1 MEQQHLDQF
10 SPKKKWYVYFID
22 FIMLF
27 VAVTLGFLAENVRD
41 QQTDKNREISYLKNV
56 HEDLLVDIN
65 KFELVISSNNLRLL
79 MLDSLH
85 MEINK
90 ASPDLPSLYYYI
102 RNLALR
108 TTFESSHLGLDQI
121 KASGGFRLIQNAKII
136 AGIQDYERTLNNAMK
151 AEEGRER
158 TLEQARFKMAV
169 VFDAGTVYQMK
180 MAVVFDAGT
189 VYQMNKNQN
198 MGEGKS
204 INVRF
209 KRPAYAAPFVVGD
222 RETFNELINLINF
235 SSNSNI
241 YLNNSFN
248 ELKSIAKA
256 LDAAIMEEYGS
267 QFVD

>member
-27 VAVTLGFLAENVRD
+27 VAVSLGFLAENVRD

-65 KFELVISSNNLRLL
+65 KIELVISSNNLRLL

-136 AGIQDYERTLNNAMK
+136 AGIQDYERRLNSAMK
-151 AEEGRER
+151 LEEIRER

-169 VFDAGTVYQMK
+169 VFDAGTLYQM
-180 MAVVFDAGT
+180 T
-189 VYQMNKNQN
+189 KNQS
-198 MGEGKS
+198 MFKGEKME
-204 INVRF
+204 VRF

-222 RETFNELINLINF
+222 RETFNELINFINLGL
-235 SSNSNI
+235 NTNI
-241 YLNNSFN
+241 HLNDSFN

-256 LDAAIMEEYGS
+256 LDAAIIEEYGN

>member
-65 KFELVISSNNLRLL
+65 RFEFVMFSNNWRLL
-79 MLDSLH
+79 LLDSLH

-151 AEEGRER
+151 VEEHRER

-169 VFDAGTVYQMK
+169 VFDAGTLYQM
-180 MAVVFDAGT
+180 T
-189 VYQMNKNQN
+189 KNQS
-198 MGEGKS
+198 MFKGEKT
-204 INVRF
+204 VRY
-209 KRPAYAAPFVVGD
+209 KRPAHAAPFVVGD
-222 RETFNELINLINF
+222 RETFNELINFINLGL
-235 SSNSNI
+235 NTNI
-241 YLNNSFN
+241 HLNDSFN

-256 LDAAIMEEYGS
+256 LDAAIIEEYGN

>member
-1 MEQQHLDQF
+1 MEQQQLDQF

-65 KFELVISSNNLRLL
+65 RFEFVMSANNWRLL

-90 ASPDLPSLYYYI
+90 VSPDLPSLYYYI
-102 RNLALR
+102 RNLAVR

-136 AGIQDYERTLNNAMK
+136 AGIQDYERRLNSAMK
-151 AEEGRER
+151 LEEIRER

-169 VFDAGTVYQMK
+169 VFDAGTLYQM
-180 MAVVFDAGT
+180 T
-189 VYQMNKNQN
+189 KNQS
-198 MGEGKS
+198 MFKGEKT
-204 INVRF
+204 VRY
-209 KRPAYAAPFVVGD
+209 KRPAHAAPFVVGD
-222 RETFNELINLINF
+222 RETFNELINF
-235 SSNSNI
+235 VNI
-241 YLNNSFN
+241 GLNTNLYLNNRYN

-256 LDAAIMEEYGS
+256 LDAAIMEEYGN
-267 QFVD
+267 QFVN

>member
-136 AGIQDYERTLNNAMK
+136 AGIQDYERRLNSAMK
-151 AEEGRER
+151 LEEIRER

-169 VFDAGTVYQMK
+169 VFDAGTLYQM
-180 MAVVFDAGT
+180 T
-189 VYQMNKNQN
+189 KNQS
-198 MGEGKS
+198 MFKGEKT
-204 INVRF
+204 VRF

-222 RETFNELINLINF
+222 RETFNELINFINLGL
-235 SSNSNI
+235 NTNI
-241 YLNNSFN
+241 HLNDSFN

-256 LDAAIMEEYGS
+256 LDAAIIEEYGN
-267 QFVD
+267 QFVN

>member
-1 MEQQHLDQF
+1 MEQQHLDHF
-10 SPKKKWYVYFID
+10 SPKKKWYVYLID

-27 VAVTLGFLAENVRD
+27 VAVTLGFLAENLRD

-65 KFELVISSNNLRLL
+65 RFEFVVSSNNWRLL

-90 ASPDLPSLYYYI
+90 VSPDLPSLYYYI
-102 RNLALR
+102 RNLAVR

-136 AGIQDYERTLNNAMK
+136 AGIQDYERRLNSAMK
-151 AEEGRER
+151 LEEIRER

-169 VFDAGTVYQMK
+169 VFDAGTLYQM
-180 MAVVFDAGT
+180 T
-189 VYQMNKNQN
+189 KNQS
-198 MGEGKS
+198 MFKGEKT
-204 INVRF
+204 VRY
-209 KRPAYAAPFVVGD
+209 KRPAHAAPFVVGD
-222 RETFNELINLINF
+222 RETFNELINFVNLGLNT
-235 SSNSNI
+235 NI
-241 YLNNSFN
+241 HLNDSFN

-256 LDAAIMEEYGS
+256 LDAEIMEEYGS

>member
-1 MEQQHLDQF
+1 MEQQHLNQF

-65 KFELVISSNNLRLL
+65 RFEFVMSANNWRLL

-90 ASPDLPSLYYYI
+90 VSPDLPSLYYYI
-102 RNLALR
+102 RNLAVR

-136 AGIQDYERTLNNAMK
+136 AGIQDYERRLNSAMK
-151 AEEGRER
+151 LEEIRER

-169 VFDAGTVYQMK
+169 VFDAGTLYQM
-180 MAVVFDAGT
+180 T
-189 VYQMNKNQN
+189 KNQS
-198 MGEGKS
+198 MFKGEKT
-204 INVRF
+204 VRY
-209 KRPAYAAPFVVGD
+209 KRPAHAAPFVVGD
-222 RETFNELINLINF
+222 RETFNELINFVNLGLNT
-235 SSNSNI
+235 NI
-241 YLNNSFN
+241 HLNDSFN

-256 LDAAIMEEYGS
+256 LDAAIMEEYGN
-267 QFVD
+267 QFVN

>member
-22 FIMLF
+22 FSMLF

-136 AGIQDYERTLNNAMK
+136 AGIQDYERRLNSAMK
-151 AEEGRER
+151 LEEIRER

-169 VFDAGTVYQMK
+169 VFDAGTLYQM
-180 MAVVFDAGT
+180 T
-189 VYQMNKNQN
+189 KNQS
-198 MGEGKS
+198 MFKGEKT
-204 INVRF
+204 VRF

-222 RETFNELINLINF
+222 RETFNELINFINLGL
-235 SSNSNI
+235 NTNI
-241 YLNNSFN
+241 HLNNSFN
-248 ELKSIAKA
+248 ELKLIAKA
-256 LDAAIMEEYGS
+256 LDAAIMEEYGN

>member
-65 KFELVISSNNLRLL
+65 KFEYVISSNNFRLL
-79 MLDSLH
+79 RLDSLH

-90 ASPDLPSLYYYI
+90 VSPDLPSLYYYI

-136 AGIQDYERTLNNAMK
+136 AGIQDYERRLNSAMK
-151 AEEGRER
+151 LEEIRER

-169 VFDAGTVYQMK
+169 VFDAGTLYQM
-180 MAVVFDAGT
+180 T
-189 VYQMNKNQN
+189 KNQS
-198 MGEGKS
+198 MFKGEKT
-204 INVRF
+204 VRY
-209 KRPAYAAPFVVGD
+209 KRPAHAAPFVVGD
-222 RETFNELINLINF
+222 RETFNELINFVNLGLNT
-235 SSNSNI
+235 NI
-241 YLNNSFN
+241 HLNDSFN

-256 LDAAIMEEYGS
+256 LDAAIIEEYGN

>member
-1 MEQQHLDQF
+1 MEQQLDHF

-27 VAVTLGFLAENVRD
+27 VAVTLGFLAENLRD

-65 KFELVISSNNLRLL
+65 RFEFVMSSNNWRLL

-90 ASPDLPSLYYYI
+90 VSPDLPSLYYYI
-102 RNLALR
+102 RNLAVR

-136 AGIQDYERTLNNAMK
+136 AGIQDYERRLNSAMK
-151 AEEGRER
+151 LEEIRER

-169 VFDAGTVYQMK
+169 VFDAGTLYQM
-180 MAVVFDAGT
+180 T
-189 VYQMNKNQN
+189 KNQS
-198 MGEGKS
+198 MFKGEKT
-204 INVRF
+204 VRY
-209 KRPAYAAPFVVGD
+209 KRPAHAAPFVVGD
-222 RETFNELINLINF
+222 RETFNELINFVNLGLNT
-235 SSNSNI
+235 NI
-241 YLNNSFN
+241 HLNDSFN

-256 LDAAIMEEYGS
+256 LDAEIMEEYGS

>member
-1 MEQQHLDQF
+1 MEQQHLNQF

-136 AGIQDYERTLNNAMK
+136 AGIQDYERRLNSAMK
-151 AEEGRER
+151 LEEIRER

-169 VFDAGTVYQMK
+169 VFDAGTLYQM
-180 MAVVFDAGT
+180 T
-189 VYQMNKNQN
+189 KNQS
-198 MGEGKS
+198 MFKGEKT
-204 INVRF
+204 VRF

-222 RETFNELINLINF
+222 RETFNELINFINLGL
-235 SSNSNI
+235 NTNI
-241 YLNNSFN
+241 HLNDSFN

-256 LDAAIMEEYGS
+256 LDAAIIEEYGN

>member
-1 MEQQHLDQF
+1 MEQQHLDHF
-10 SPKKKWYVYFID
+10 SPKKKWYVYLID

-27 VAVTLGFLAENVRD
+27 VAVTLGFLAENLRD

-65 KFELVISSNNLRLL
+65 RFEFVMSANNWRLL

-90 ASPDLPSLYYYI
+90 VSPDLPSLYYYI
-102 RNLALR
+102 RNLAVR

-136 AGIQDYERTLNNAMK
+136 AGIQDYERRLNSAMK
-151 AEEGRER
+151 LEEIRER

-169 VFDAGTVYQMK
+169 VFDAGTLYQM
-180 MAVVFDAGT
+180 T
-189 VYQMNKNQN
+189 KNQS
-198 MGEGKS
+198 MFKGEKT
-204 INVRF
+204 VRY
-209 KRPAYAAPFVVGD
+209 KRPAHAAPFVVGD
-222 RETFNELINLINF
+222 RETFNELINFVNLGLNT
-235 SSNSNI
+235 NI
-241 YLNNSFN
+241 HLNDSFN

-256 LDAAIMEEYGS
+256 LDAEIMEEYGS

>member
-27 VAVTLGFLAENVRD
+27 VAVSLGFLAENVRD

-90 ASPDLPSLYYYI
+90 ASPDMPSLYYYI

-136 AGIQDYERTLNNAMK
+136 AGIQDYERTLNSAMK
-151 AEEGRER
+151 LEEVRER

-169 VFDAGTVYQMK
+169 VFDAGTLYQM
-180 MAVVFDAGT
+180 T
-189 VYQMNKNQN
+189 KNQS
-198 MGEGKS
+198 MFKGEKT
-204 INVRF
+204 VRF

-222 RETFNELINLINF
+222 RETFNELINFINLGL
-235 SSNSNI
+235 NTNI
-241 YLNNSFN
+241 HLNNSFN
-248 ELKSIAKA
+248 ELKLIAKA
-256 LDAAIMEEYGS
+256 LDAAIMEEYGN

>member
-1 MEQQHLDQF
+1 MEQQHLDHF
-10 SPKKKWYVYFID
+10 SPKKKWYVYLID

-65 KFELVISSNNLRLL
+65 RFEFVMSANNWRLL

-136 AGIQDYERTLNNAMK
+136 AGIQDYERMLNSTMK
-151 AEEGRER
+151 LEEARER
-158 TLEQARFKMAV
+158 TLEQAKFKIAV
-169 VFDAGTVYQMK
+169 VFDAGTVYQM
-180 MAVVFDAGT
+180 T
-189 VYQMNKNQN
+189 KNQS
-198 MGEGKS
+198 MFKGEKMD
-204 INVRF
+204 VRF

-222 RETFNELINLINF
+222 RETFNELINFINIGL
-235 SSNSNI
+235 NTNL
-241 YLNNSFN
+241 YLNNRFN
-248 ELKSIAKA
+248 KLKSIAKA
-256 LDAAIMEEYGS
+256 LDAAIMEEYGN

>member
-1 MEQQHLDQF
+1 MEQQHLDHF

-169 VFDAGTVYQMK
+169 VFDAGTLYQMI
-180 MAVVFDAGT
+180 
-189 VYQMNKNQN
+189 KNQN

-204 INVRF
+204 TDVRF

-222 RETFNELINLINF
+222 RKTFNELINYINLG
-235 SSNSNI
+235 SNANI
-241 YLNNSFN
+241 SLNERFN

>member
-1 MEQQHLDQF
+1 MEQQHLDHF
-10 SPKKKWYVYFID
+10 PPKKKWYVYFID

-65 KFELVISSNNLRLL
+65 RFEFVVSSNNWRLL

-136 AGIQDYERTLNNAMK
+136 AGIQDYERLLNSAMK
-151 AEEGRER
+151 LEEVRER

-169 VFDAGTVYQMK
+169 VFDAGTLYQM
-180 MAVVFDAGT
+180 T
-189 VYQMNKNQN
+189 KNQS
-198 MGEGKS
+198 MFKGEKME
-204 INVRF
+204 VRF

-222 RETFNELINLINF
+222 RETFNELINFINLGL
-235 SSNSNI
+235 NTNI
-241 YLNNSFN
+241 HLNDSFN

-256 LDAAIMEEYGS
+256 LDAAIIEEYGN

>member
-1 MEQQHLDQF
+1 
-10 SPKKKWYVYFID
+10 
-22 FIMLF
+22 
-27 VAVTLGFLAENVRD
+27 
-41 QQTDKNREISYLKNV
+41 
-56 HEDLLVDIN
+56 
-65 KFELVISSNNLRLL
+65 

-90 ASPDLPSLYYYI
+90 ASPDMPSLYYYL

-136 AGIQDYERTLNNAMK
+136 AGIQDYERMLNSTMK
-151 AEEGRER
+151 LEEVRER

-169 VFDAGTVYQMK
+169 VFDADTHYQMS
-180 MAVVFDAGT
+180 
-189 VYQMNKNQN
+189 KNQN
-198 MGEGKS
+198 MVKGEKME
-204 INVRF
+204 VRF

-222 RETFNELINLINF
+222 RETFNELINYV
-235 SSNSNI
+235 NI
-241 YLNNSFN
+241 GLNTNLYLNIRFN

>member
-1 MEQQHLDQF
+1 MEQQQLDHF

-56 HEDLLVDIN
+56 HEDLLVDLN
-65 KFELVISSNNLRLL
+65 RFEFVMSSNNLRLL

-90 ASPDLPSLYYYI
+90 VSPDLPSLYYYI
-102 RNLALR
+102 RNIALR

-136 AGIQDYERTLNNAMK
+136 AGIQDYERTLNSAMK
-151 AEEGRER
+151 LEELREG

-169 VFDAGTVYQMK
+169 VFDAGTLYQM
-180 MAVVFDAGT
+180 T
-189 VYQMNKNQN
+189 KNQN
-198 MGEGKS
+198 MYRGEKMQ
-204 INVRF
+204 VRF

-222 RETFNELINLINF
+222 RETFNELINLINMGL
-235 SSNSNI
+235 NTNL
-241 YLNNSFN
+241 YLNNRYN

>member
-1 MEQQHLDQF
+1 MEQQHLDHF

-65 KFELVISSNNLRLL
+65 RFEFVMSANNWRLL

-136 AGIQDYERTLNNAMK
+136 AGIQDYERMLNSTMK
-151 AEEGRER
+151 LEEVRER

-169 VFDAGTVYQMK
+169 VFDAGTLYQM
-180 MAVVFDAGT
+180 T
-189 VYQMNKNQN
+189 KNQS
-198 MGEGKS
+198 MFKGEKME
-204 INVRF
+204 VRF

-222 RETFNELINLINF
+222 RETFNELINYV
-235 SSNSNI
+235 NI
-241 YLNNSFN
+241 GLNTNLYLNNRFN

>member
-1 MEQQHLDQF
+1 MEQQHLDHF

-65 KFELVISSNNLRLL
+65 KFEYVISSNNFRLL
-79 MLDSLH
+79 RLDSLH

-90 ASPDLPSLYYYI
+90 VSPDLPSLYYYI

-121 KASGGFRLIQNAKII
+121 KASGGFRLIQNGKII
-136 AGIQDYERTLNNAMK
+136 AGIQDYERTLNNTMK
-151 AEEGRER
+151 VEELRER

-169 VFDAGTVYQMK
+169 VFDAGTLYQMI
-180 MAVVFDAGT
+180 
-189 VYQMNKNQN
+189 KNQN

-204 INVRF
+204 TDVRF

-222 RETFNELINLINF
+222 RKTFNELINYINLG
-235 SSNSNI
+235 SNANI
-241 YLNNSFN
+241 SLNERFN

>member
-1 MEQQHLDQF
+1 MEQQQLDQF

-27 VAVTLGFLAENVRD
+27 VAVTLGFLAENLRD

-65 KFELVISSNNLRLL
+65 RFEFVMSANNWRLL

-90 ASPDLPSLYYYI
+90 VSPDLPSLYYYI
-102 RNLALR
+102 RNLAVR

-136 AGIQDYERTLNNAMK
+136 AGIQDYERRLNSAMK
-151 AEEGRER
+151 LEEIRER

-169 VFDAGTVYQMK
+169 VFDAGTLYQM
-180 MAVVFDAGT
+180 T
-189 VYQMNKNQN
+189 KNQS
-198 MGEGKS
+198 MFKGEKME
-204 INVRF
+204 VRF

-222 RETFNELINLINF
+222 RETFNELINYV
-235 SSNSNI
+235 NI
-241 YLNNSFN
+241 GLNTNLYLNNRFN

>member
-56 HEDLLVDIN
+56 HEDLLVDLN
-65 KFELVISSNNLRLL
+65 KFEYVISSNNFRLL
-79 MLDSLH
+79 RLDSLH

-90 ASPDLPSLYYYI
+90 VSPDLPSLYYYI

-136 AGIQDYERTLNNAMK
+136 AGIQDYERRLNSAMK
-151 AEEGRER
+151 LEEIRER

-169 VFDAGTVYQMK
+169 VFDAGTLYQM
-180 MAVVFDAGT
+180 T
-189 VYQMNKNQN
+189 KNQS
-198 MGEGKS
+198 MFKGEKT
-204 INVRF
+204 VRY
-209 KRPAYAAPFVVGD
+209 KRPAHAAPFVVGD
-222 RETFNELINLINF
+222 RETFNELINFVNLGLNT
-235 SSNSNI
+235 NI
-241 YLNNSFN
+241 HLNDSFN

-256 LDAAIMEEYGS
+256 LDAEIMEEYGS

>member
-27 VAVTLGFLAENVRD
+27 VAVSLGFLAENVRD

-136 AGIQDYERTLNNAMK
+136 AGIQDYERRLNSAMK
-151 AEEGRER
+151 LEEIRER

-169 VFDAGTVYQMK
+169 VFDAGTLYQM
-180 MAVVFDAGT
+180 T
-189 VYQMNKNQN
+189 KNQS
-198 MGEGKS
+198 MFKGEKME
-204 INVRF
+204 VRF

-222 RETFNELINLINF
+222 RETFNELINFINLGL
-235 SSNSNI
+235 NTNI
-241 YLNNSFN
+241 HLNDSFN

-256 LDAAIMEEYGS
+256 LDAAIIEEYGN

>member
-1 MEQQHLDQF
+1 MEQQHLDQV

-41 QQTDKNREISYLKNV
+41 QQTDKNREISYLKNI

-65 KFELVISSNNLRLL
+65 RFEFVKSSNNFRLL

-121 KASGGFRLIQNAKII
+121 KSSGGFRLIQNAKII
-136 AGIQDYERTLNNAMK
+136 AGIQDYEGLLNSTMK
-151 AEEGRER
+151 LELVREHS
-158 TLEQARFKMAV
+158 LEQARFKMAV
-169 VFDAGTVYQMK
+169 VFDSGTLYK
-180 MAVVFDAGT
+180 MT
-189 VYQMNKNQN
+189 KNQN
-198 MGEGKS
+198 MYGGEKLE
-204 INVRF
+204 VRF

-222 RETFNELINLINF
+222 RETFNELINYV
-235 SSNSNI
+235 NI
-241 YLNNSFN
+241 GLNTNLYLNNRYD

-256 LDAAIMEEYGS
+256 LDAAIMSEYGN

>member
-1 MEQQHLDQF
+1 
-10 SPKKKWYVYFID
+10 
-22 FIMLF
+22 MLF

-65 KFELVISSNNLRLL
+65 RFEFVMSANNWRLL

-136 AGIQDYERTLNNAMK
+136 AGIQDYERLLNSAMK
-151 AEEGRER
+151 LEEVRER

-169 VFDAGTVYQMK
+169 VFDAGTLYQM
-180 MAVVFDAGT
+180 T
-189 VYQMNKNQN
+189 KNQS
-198 MGEGKS
+198 MFKGEKME
-204 INVRF
+204 VRF

-222 RETFNELINLINF
+222 RETFNELINFINLGL
-235 SSNSNI
+235 NTNI
-241 YLNNSFN
+241 QLNNRFN

>member
-1 MEQQHLDQF
+1 MEQQHLDHF

-65 KFELVISSNNLRLL
+65 RFEFVMSSNNWRLL
-79 MLDSLH
+79 LLDSLH

-136 AGIQDYERTLNNAMK
+136 AGIQDYERMLSSTMK
-151 AEEGRER
+151 LEEVRER

-169 VFDAGTVYQMK
+169 VFDASTLYQM
-180 MAVVFDAGT
+180 T
-189 VYQMNKNQN
+189 KNQILFK
-198 MGEGKS
+198 GEK
-204 INVRF
+204 ILVRF

-222 RETFNELINLINF
+222 RETFNELINFINLGL
-235 SSNSNI
+235 NTNI
-241 YLNNSFN
+241 QLNNRFN

>member
-169 VFDAGTVYQMK
+169 VFDAGTLYQM
-180 MAVVFDAGT
+180 T
-189 VYQMNKNQN
+189 KNQS
-198 MGEGKS
+198 MFKGEKT
-204 INVRF
+204 VRF

-222 RETFNELINLINF
+222 RETFNELINFINLGL
-235 SSNSNI
+235 NTNI
-241 YLNNSFN
+241 HLNDSFN

-256 LDAAIMEEYGS
+256 LDAAIIEEYGN

>member
-1 MEQQHLDQF
+1 MEQQHLDHF
-10 SPKKKWYVYFID
+10 PPKKKWYVYFID

-65 KFELVISSNNLRLL
+65 RFEFVVSSNNWRLL

-136 AGIQDYERTLNNAMK
+136 AGIQDYERMLNSTMK
-151 AEEGRER
+151 LEEVRER

-169 VFDAGTVYQMK
+169 VFDAGTLYQM
-180 MAVVFDAGT
+180 T
-189 VYQMNKNQN
+189 KNQS
-198 MGEGKS
+198 MFKGEKME
-204 INVRF
+204 VRF
-209 KRPAYAAPFVVGD
+209 KRPAYAASFVVGD
-222 RETFNELINLINF
+222 RETFNELINYV
-235 SSNSNI
+235 NI
-241 YLNNSFN
+241 GLNTNLYLNNRYN

-256 LDAAIMEEYGS
+256 LDAAIMEEYGN